1 MSITIK
7 VTAKCESMT
16 QKGTKCTRDA
26 KVYEPGL
33 PSDTAPVV
41 ASGPHNGPRLYDR
54 QFNSVP
60 TGFRCDAHS
69 RFGLAAAQQRLMRN
83 LRNRR

>member
-16 QKGTKCTRDA
+16 QRGTKCTKEA

-33 PSDTAPVV
+33 PSDTSLVRVTKEGGRYSSYNAI
-41 ASGPHNGPRLYDR
+41 
-54 QFNSVP
+54 P
-60 TGFRCDAHS
+60 TGFRCDTHS

>member
-54 QFNSVP
+54 RFNSLP
-60 TGFRCDAHS
+60 PGFRCDTHS

-83 LRNRR
+83 RR